1 MGAGAA
7 LPAQGG
13 EIRGGVDPAGLAG
26 SWCSWW
32 GQGRKGEEDRRDLW
46 GGRGSQAGAR
56 GDGVGLAGQA
66 TCGMAREQLLQVY
79 SMTAYS
85 WPSSSISFCKGTC
98 TAYIKSKQES
108 NYEKEAT
115 LLTSRGTNNPDSPFQ
130 GQVSTRTC
138 VPGDRH

>member
-1 MGAGAA
+1 MGGAA
-7 LPAQGG
+7 RLGPEGMEWAW
-13 EIRGGVDPAGLAG
+13 P
-26 SWCSWW
+26 
-32 GQGRKGEEDRRDLW
+32 
-46 GGRGSQAGAR
+46 
-56 GDGVGLAGQA
+56 GQA

-130 GQVSTRTC
+130 EQVSTRTC